1 MTNRQRSGLLVAR
14 NATVSMN
21 PDAPEE
27 VNPTGVIVKQFAH
40 AEDTGGIPLDQ
51 LPALLGVKQQTFLA
65 EITDREDEFRYS
77 ATGNYTANLYPHSVT
92 REIIHISDFIR
103 VTCTR
108 NYLVTGTPTTDS
120 WTFVTNSDN
129 WFGLTVAEQ
138 GDTLVSEMT
147 GVVMRS
153 EGPEGDYVPA
163 EIMIGRSAD
172 NEVLVQTRTLILP
185 INHPE
190 ARMTVRIEFETY
202 ASGLLGRRVAGL
214 RSFMPEHKLAFKRRS
229 STALTLSDVPAVAD
243 IGYDGQ
249 NVTLAPSSNWVL
261 ASAADPAGADTLYY
275 AGTTASYDHIF
286 GTWTVNA
293 NWTIGST
300 APADSTSSFA
310 VLYSAGEDGMRH
322 SPRADEDTWVWLRKP
337 DGYWDGFP
345 FDQSIVIPDRNFV
358 TLASWTITNG
368 FQPYTGYIRRTLTT
382 PFDRPNF
389 RFLGVHFRHYTEH
402 YEDEAIRTMAL
413 VSPQN
418 RLAAGAD
425 FGTTGHDNM
434 VAAFP
439 TNTGAFLREDDGHV
453 SGVGGLRFS
462 IRFERADGVTDSDV
476 IHSIAI
482 GRWTTSTPAVITIK
496 AY

>member
-1 MTNRQRSGLLVAR
+1 MTNRQRSGLLVPR
-14 NATVSMN
+14 FATVSMN
-21 PDAPEE
+21 PDAPVD
-27 VNPTGVIVKQFAH
+27 VNPTGLTVKDYAH
-40 AEDTGGIPLDQ
+40 AENTAGIPLDE
-51 LPALLGVKQQTFLA
+51 LPDLIGVKQQTFLA

-77 ATGNYTANLYPHSVT
+77 ATANYTAHLYPHSVT

-108 NYLVTGTPTTDS
+108 SYLVTGTPTTDS
-120 WTFVTNSDN
+120 WTFRTNSDN
-129 WFGLTVAEQ
+129 WFSLTPSEQ

-147 GVVMRS
+147 GVVLRS
-153 EGPEGDYVPA
+153 EGPEGDYVPG
-163 EIMIGRSAD
+163 EIMIGRSED

-202 ASGLLGRRVAGL
+202 ARGLIGRRIAAL
-214 RSFMPEHKLAFKRRS
+214 RSFSPQHRLVFKRRS
-229 STALTLSDVPAVAD
+229 ATVLGLSDVPAIAD

-249 NVTLAPSSNWVL
+249 TTTLAPSSPWAL
-261 ASAADPAGADTLYY
+261 GSAADPPGSDTLYY
-275 AGTTASYDHIF
+275 AATTASYDQIF
-286 GTWTVNA
+286 GTWAVNA
-293 NWTIGST
+293 NWIIAST

-310 VLYSAGEDGMRH
+310 VLYSAGEDGPRH

-358 TLASWTITNG
+358 TLGSWTITNG
-368 FQPYTGYIRRTLTT
+368 SQPYTGYIRRTLTT
-382 PFDRPNF
+382 PFDRPDF
-389 RFLGVHFRHYTEH
+389 RLIGVHFRHYTEH
-402 YEDEAIRTMAL
+402 YEDEAIRSMAL

-425 FGTTGHDNM
+425 FGTTGHDNL

-462 IRFERADGVTDSDV
+462 IRFEREEGVTDSDV

>member
-1 MTNRQRSGLLVAR
+1 MTNRQRTGLIVPR
-14 NATVSMN
+14 YATVSMN

-27 VNPTGVIVKQFAH
+27 VNPTGVTVKEYAH
-40 AEDTGGIPLDQ
+40 VENTKGIPLDE
-51 LPALLGVKQQTFLA
+51 LPDLIGVKQQTFLA
-65 EITDREDEFRYS
+65 EITDREDEWRYD
-77 ATGNYTANLYPHSVT
+77 AQGGYTAHLYPHSVT
-92 REIIHISDFIR
+92 TQIIHISDFIR

-108 NYLVTGTPTTDS
+108 NYLVGGVPTADS
-120 WTFVTNSDN
+120 WIFKTNSDN
-129 WFGLTVAEQ
+129 WFGLTAAEQ

-147 GVVMRS
+147 GVVLRS

-202 ASGLLGRRVAGL
+202 ASGLFGRRIAGL
-214 RSFMPEHKLAFKRRS
+214 RAFHPQHKLAFKRRS
-229 STALTLSDVPAVAD
+229 ATVLTLSDVPATTD

-249 NVTLAPSSNWVL
+249 TLTIATGSDWVL
-261 ASAADPAGADTLYY
+261 ASDADPSGSDTLYY
-275 AGTTASYDHIF
+275 AGTTASYDHVY

-293 NWTIGST
+293 DWTIGST
-300 APADSTSSFA
+300 APADTSARFA
-310 VLYSAGEDGMRH
+310 ILYSAGEDGMRH
-322 SPRADEDTWVWLRKP
+322 SPRAEGDTWVWLRKP

-345 FDQSIVIPDRNFV
+345 FDQSIVIPDRNWQ
-358 TLASWTITNG
+358 TLATWTITNG
-368 FQPYTGYIRRTLTT
+368 FQPYTGYIRRTLSTA
-382 PFDRPNF
+382 FERNDYR
-389 RFLGVHFRHYTEH
+389 LIAVHFRHYTEH
-402 YEDEAIRTMAL
+402 YEDEAVRTMDL

-418 RLAAGAD
+418 ALAAGAD
-425 FGTTGHDNM
+425 FATSGHDNL

-439 TNTGAFLREDDGHV
+439 TNTGAFLREDDGHT
-453 SGVGGLRFS
+453 SGASGLRFS
-462 IRFERADGVTDSDV
+462 IRFERGSDTGSDL

-482 GRWTTSTPAVITIK
+482 GRWTTSTPATITIK

>member
-1 MTNRQRSGLLVAR
+1 MTNRQRSGLIVPR
-14 NATVSMN
+14 FATVSMN
-21 PDAPEE
+21 PDAPED
-27 VNPTGVIVKQFAH
+27 VNPTGLVVKEYAH
-40 AEDTGGIPLDQ
+40 AENTAGIPLDE
-51 LPALLGVKQQTFLA
+51 LPDLLGVKQTTFLA
-65 EITDREDEFRYS
+65 EITDRETEWRYD
-77 ATGNYTANLYPHSVT
+77 ANGGYTAQLYPHSVT

-108 NYLVTGTPTTDS
+108 NYLVTGTPTTDT
-120 WTFVTNSDN
+120 WTFRTNSDN
-129 WFGLTVAEQ
+129 WFALTEAGQ

-147 GVVMRS
+147 GVVLRS
-153 EGPEGDYVPA
+153 IGPEGDYVPA
-163 EIMIGRSAD
+163 EIVIGRSAD

-202 ASGLLGRRVAGL
+202 ATGLLGRRMAAL
-214 RSFMPEHKLAFKRRS
+214 RAFSPQHRLAFKRRS
-229 STALTLSDVPAVAD
+229 ATVLSAADVPTG
-243 IGYDGQ
+243 ITYDG
-249 NVTLAPSSNWVL
+249 TAPGLPADSPWIQ
-261 ASAADPAGADTLYY
+261 ASAADPAGVDTLYY
-275 AGTTASYDHIF
+275 AATTASYDQIY
-286 GTWTVNA
+286 GTWTVNTDDWLLA
-293 NWTIGST
+293 ST
-300 APADSTSSFA
+300 APADTSARFA
-310 VLYSAGEDGMRH
+310 VLYSAGEDGTRH
-322 SPRADEDTWVWLRKP
+322 SPRAAGDTWVWLRKP

-345 FDQSIVIPDRNFV
+345 FDQEVVIPDRNLV
-358 TLASWTITNG
+358 TLATWTITDG

-382 PFDRPNF
+382 PFDRPDY
-389 RFLGVHFRHYTEH
+389 RFLAVHFRHYTEH

-462 IRFERADGVTDSDV
+462 IRFERADGVTDNDV